1 MVSKKPRK
9 QRKRIHSAPVHAR
22 KKFVSAHLAREL
34 AEKFGKRSLPV
45 RKGDKVRILRG
56 DFKNHEGNVTRVD
69 RKKGRI
75 YVEGVTVTK
84 ADGTAVPRPVH
95 PSNVMIIEL
104 AQDKWREKILKR

>member
-9 QRKRIHSAPVHAR
+9 QRKRIYSAPVHVR
-22 KKFVSAHLAREL
+22 KKFVSAHLSREL
-34 AEKFGKRSLPV
+34 REKFGKKNLLL
-45 RKGDKVRILRG
+45 RKGDKVKILRG
-56 DFKNHEGNVTRVD
+56 DFKNHEGEVMRVD
-69 RKKGRI
+69 RKRGRI

-95 PSNVMIIEL
+95 PSNVVIIEI

>member
-9 QRKRIHSAPVHAR
+9 QRKKIYSAPIHVR
-22 KKFVSAHLAREL
+22 KKFVSAHLSREL
-34 AEKFGKRSLPV
+34 VEKFRRRSLPV

-56 DFKNHEGNVTRVD
+56 DFKNHEGEVTRVD
-69 RKKGRI
+69 RKRGRI

-84 ADGTAVPRPVH
+84 ADGSAVPRPVH